1 MKNKRMIPGTMDD
14 WGMMGLVSGTLKT
27 GGPILQDHTNC
38 TGRTKPYIAAAAYSR
53 TGLILTS
60 QSKYGVVTTS
70 DEKQILLGGLISVI
84 LVEPEP
90 ALPLVAVWAPR
101 SNMVHF
107 NQLSLFLSVMTLR
120 QRCCYW
126 P

>member
-1 MKNKRMIPGTMDD
+1 MKNRRMMPGTMDD
-14 WGMMGLVSGTLKT
+14 WGMMGLVSGILKI

-60 QSKYGVVTTS
+60 QSTYGVVTTL
-70 DEKQILLGGLISVI
+70 DEKQILFGGLTSVI
-84 LVEPEP
+84 PAEPEP
-90 ALPLVAVWAPR
+90 ALPLIAAWAPR
-101 SNMVHF
+101 SNTVHF
-107 NQLSLFLSVMTLR
+107 NELSLFLSVMTLR
-120 QRCCYW
+120 LRCCYW